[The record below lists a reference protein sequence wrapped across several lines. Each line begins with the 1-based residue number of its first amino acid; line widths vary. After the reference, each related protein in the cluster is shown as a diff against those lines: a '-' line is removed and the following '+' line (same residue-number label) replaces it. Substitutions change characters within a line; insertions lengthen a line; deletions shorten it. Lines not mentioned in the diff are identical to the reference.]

1 MIGKF
6 ILPWFGGCPA
16 VWTTCMLFFQTV
28 LFGGY
33 AFAHGIARWTPSRWQ
48 TAIHLALVAAAA
60 ALLPI
65 APTAF
70 WKPTGPSP
78 PTLQILALLTVAVG
92 LPYFALSATSP
103 LAQVWFSRSCPGRS
117 PYRLYAVSNFGSLA
131 ALLSYPFLVEPA
143 MTLAGQSR
151 LWSAGFVLYAVL
163 CAAGVV
169 WTWRTRGAT
178 AGLSSSAGNTVGQAN
193 RGAPQFRSVEALH
206 APPTL
211 LRRALWLLLPA
222 CASLALLAT
231 TNHVCQDVAVVPFL
245 WVAPLALYLL
255 SFILCFDHP
264 RWYVRSVWAML
275 ALTLILTVSG
285 VDFMLGRLGQ
295 SHNFVVDLFLCFA
308 ALLAICMVC
317 HGELVLLKPEP
328 RRLTEFYLF
337 VAAGGALGGV
347 LVSIV
352 APLIFRSFFEWQLG
366 LFLAYFVAA
375 AALMRPETLGA
386 AIPARAMAGV
396 SAVIGLVCLLSWQL
410 DLRCPV
416 DRVRNFYGV
425 VSVWEYRRD
434 EPEEHNFQLVH
445 GNIAHGE
452 QFVAAAKRRRPTM
465 YYGESSG
472 VGCAIRC
479 LQKQRPAMRVGVV
492 GLGVGTLAAYA
503 REGDEYEFYE
513 INPEVPRLA
522 KKYFTYLADCRG
534 KCDIVLGDARL
545 SLERPSSRK
554 FDLLALDAFSGDS
567 IPTHLLTREALA
579 VYLRR
584 LASGGLIAVHVTNTY
599 LSLAPVVRAAAEDAK
614 LVAVRVYNV
623 GNAKDLSNRSDW
635 MLVGREAGSWTA
647 LSSPPPPPRR
657 DDLHARLWT
666 DQYSNLFEILG
677 RE

>member
-1 MIGKF
+1 M
-6 ILPWFGGCPA
+6 
-16 VWTTCMLFFQTV
+16 
-28 LFGGY
+28 
-33 AFAHGIARWTPSRWQ
+33 
-48 TAIHLALVAAAA
+48 
-60 ALLPI
+60 
-65 APTAF
+65 
-70 WKPTGPSP
+70 
-78 PTLQILALLTVAVG
+78 
-92 LPYFALSATSP
+92 
-103 LAQVWFSRSCPGRS
+103 
-117 PYRLYAVSNFGSLA
+117 
-131 ALLSYPFLVEPA
+131 
-143 MTLAGQSR
+143 
-151 LWSAGFVLYAVL
+151 
-163 CAAGVV
+163 
-169 WTWRTRGAT
+169 
-178 AGLSSSAGNTVGQAN
+178 
-193 RGAPQFRSVEALH
+193 
-206 APPTL
+206 
-211 LRRALWLLLPA
+211 
-222 CASLALLAT
+222 
-231 TNHVCQDVAVVPFL
+231 PFL

-472 VGCAIRC
+472 VGSAIRC

-567 IPTHLLTREALA
+567 IPTHLSDARGVGGLSAAAGVWRVDRRARDEHVFQSGAGGA
-579 VYLRR
+579 GGGRGRQARRRAGLRR
-584 LASGGLIAVHVTNTY
+584 RKRQRLEQPQRLDARGAGGRIVDGP
-599 LSLAPVVRAAAEDAK
+599 SLAAPAA
-614 LVAVRVYNV
+614 
-623 GNAKDLSNRSDW
+623 
-635 MLVGREAGSWTA
+635 
-647 LSSPPPPPRR
+647 PPRR
-657 DDLHARLWT
+657 PSRPTVDRSVQQFVRDPGVGVNEG
-666 DQYSNLFEILG
+666 D
-677 RE
+677 